1 MKGQQS
7 LNDIEYGML
16 KHKIKREVFLD
27 KMESVI
33 HWDKWC
39 AIIEPFYYKGEHG
52 RPPRGIEFTLRMYLL
67 QVWFNLSAEGTE
79 ANIHDIYAF
88 RKFKGINFAEEQ
100 VPYSMS
106 LQHFCKLLEDNNIGE
121 HLFAELDAGL
131 KRPVSCTGWALLLT
145 PPSSLRPV
153 LQRMRRNSGILRCT
167 RPRRTVVF
175 WNEGIYWR
183 GLVSAWFMLLKPPPP
198 MSTMSI
204 STKNLSFRMALLST
218 AILAIW
224 IYPIGLNFKRMSM
237 SPELNASSTAA
248 PLRPKLPTSNTAL
261 RTVNIGTGGYSLHC
275 SIN

>member
-1 MKGQQS
+1 
-7 LNDIEYGML
+7 
-16 KHKIKREVFLD
+16 
-27 KMESVI
+27 MESVI

-131 KRPVSCTGWALLLT
+131 EKA
-145 PPSSLRPV
+145 
-153 LQRMRRNSGILRCT
+153 
-167 RPRRTVVF
+167 
-175 WNEGIYWR
+175 
-183 GLVSAWFMLLKPPPP
+183 GLVYWVGAIVDAAIVATPS
-198 MSTMSI
+198 
-204 STKNLSFRMALLST
+204 STKNE
-218 AILAIW
+218 
-224 IYPIGLNFKRMSM
+224 K
-237 SPELNASSTAA
+237 
-248 PLRPKLPTSNTAL
+248 K
-261 RTVNIGTGGYSLHC
+261 
-275 SIN
+275 

>member
-100 VPYSMS
+100 VP
-106 LQHFCKLLEDNNIGE
+106 
-121 HLFAELDAGL
+121 
-131 KRPVSCTGWALLLT
+131 
-145 PPSSLRPV
+145 
-153 LQRMRRNSGILRCT
+153 
-167 RPRRTVVF
+167 
-175 WNEGIYWR
+175 
-183 GLVSAWFMLLKPPPP
+183 
-198 MSTMSI
+198 
-204 STKNLSFRMALLST
+204 
-218 AILAIW
+218 
-224 IYPIGLNFKRMSM
+224 
-237 SPELNASSTAA
+237 
-248 PLRPKLPTSNTAL
+248 
-261 RTVNIGTGGYSLHC
+261 
-275 SIN
+275 